1 MIVVII
7 VEEKTNVV
15 YAEGFFKLTPASD
28 LKVLTQANEIVFKEN
43 ALKSKAYNRLLGLIT
58 EGSLEGRYEVELEL
72 FQDEDAHVLPVFKKV
87 LEEAG
92 YSVIHHSNKPSLI
105 VKW

>member
-1 MIVVII
+1 MVCAK
-7 VEEKTNVV
+7 EL
-15 YAEGFFKLTPASD
+15 FRLTPAAE
-28 LKVLTQANEIVFKEN
+28 LKVLTKANEIVFKEN

-58 EGSLEGRYEVELEL
+58 EGALDGCYEVELEL
-72 FQDEDAHVLPVFKKV
+72 YQDEDAHMLPVFKKV

-92 YSVIHHSNKPSLI
+92 YSVIHHSNQPSLI